1 MKGGKQGLRIMGLR
15 FKFEGLRWALVMLF
29 VFQSILLFAQKDT
42 SFPKNS
48 PKAIINIYDQPLIF
62 KVVSIDSF
70 LINSSP
76 NSYVNH
82 ISNKTSSRLFS
93 ISPIGLKV
101 RTLDTKVSNKPI
113 NSLAEELE
121 DSIINQSLT
130 GKIVCFSGSSSNKK
144 RIRLMTL
151 ANVAGYSLATYGF
164 YNAWYKNQPTTSF
177 HFFNDNA
184 EWLQVD
190 KAGHVYGAYI
200 GSRASMELW
209 RWTGI
214 SRNKRIWL
222 GGLSGLAFQ
231 TIIETFDGF
240 GKDWGWS
247 WGDVGANAFG
257 SGLLMGQ
264 EFLWN
269 EQRID
274 VKFSFHRRNYNEPM
288 LSERADSL
296 YGTSILNRMVKDY
309 NGQTYWLSANIK
321 SFFPKANVP
330 SWLNIAVGYGAE
342 GMFEGR
348 KNIWKDRN
356 GNTIDRTDIDRYR
369 QWYIAP
375 DINLTK
381 IKTKSKILKTVLFFF
396 NSFKFPLPSIGFSKK
411 GIEWNWIH
419 F

>member
-1 MKGGKQGLRIMGLR
+1 MKGRKFGLR
-15 FKFEGLRWALVMLF
+15 FKVGGLRLVFLMLF
-29 VFQSILLFAQKDT
+29 H
-42 SFPKNS
+42 SF
-48 PKAIINIYDQPLIF
+48 F
-62 KVVSIDSF
+62 C
-70 LINSSP
+70 
-76 NSYVNH
+76 
-82 ISNKTSSRLFS
+82 
-93 ISPIGLKV
+93 
-101 RTLDTKVSNKPI
+101 
-113 NSLAEELE
+113 
-121 DSIINQSLT
+121 SIILAQEDTTQQLPHNNSIHLIRCGIPKLKADDIKKMPT
-130 GKIVCFSGSSSNKK
+130 ADLSTLLAGKIPSLKINESYHTFTPNYITQNYSTTNYRAPKPEETKK

-200 GSRASMELW
+200 GSRGSMELW

-214 SRNKRIWL
+214 EKSKRIWL
-222 GGLSGLAFQ
+222 GGLSGFAFQ

-247 WGDVGANAFG
+247 WGDVAANAFG

-274 VKFSFHRRNYNEPM
+274 VKFSFHKKNYNEPM
-288 LSERADSL
+288 LNERADSL
-296 YGTSILNRMVKDY
+296 YGTSILSRMVKDY

-330 SWLNIAVGYGAE
+330 SWLNVAVGYGAE

-348 KNIWKDRN
+348 RNIWKDRT
-356 GNTIDRTDIDRYR
+356 GNTIDRTDIARYR

-381 IKTKSKILKTVLFFF
+381 IKTNNKLLKRVLFFF
-396 NSFKFPLPSIGFSKK
+396 NAFKFPLPSIGFSKK

>member
-1 MKGGKQGLRIMGLR
+1 MKGGKQGLR
-15 FKFEGLRWALVMLF
+15 FKVEGLRLG
-29 VFQSILLFAQKDT
+29 LLFFSLLNLGFVSFSQDT
-42 SFPKNS
+42 VLVDNGDVNVYDTIKNR
-48 PKAIINIYDQPLIF
+48 IG
-62 KVVSIDSF
+62 
-70 LINSSP
+70 
-76 NSYVNH
+76 
-82 ISNKTSSRLFS
+82 TFS
-93 ISPIGLKV
+93 MCSGVPIGTYDKI
-101 RTLDTKVSNKPI
+101 KP
-113 NSLAEELE
+113 
-121 DSIINQSLT
+121 
-130 GKIVCFSGSSSNKK
+130 NKK

>member
-1 MKGGKQGLRIMGLR
+1 MKGGKLGLR
-15 FKFEGLRWALVMLF
+15 FKVEGLRLAIHTIFSSFFCLYAF
-29 VFQSILLFAQKDT
+29 GQDDSTKHLLENKNIHLIRCGI
-42 SFPKNS
+42 PKV
-48 PKAIINIYDQPLIF
+48 KAEDLKKLQPQDL
-62 KVVSIDSF
+62 
-70 LINSSP
+70 N
-76 NSYVNH
+76 
-82 ISNKTSSRLFS
+82 
-93 ISPIGLKV
+93 
-101 RTLDTKVSNKPI
+101 TL
-113 NSLAEELE
+113 LA
-121 DSIINQSLT
+121 
-130 GKIVCFSGSSSNKK
+130 GKIPGVQIESASNLTTPNYITPDFTTLKPEETKK

-200 GSRASMELW
+200 GSKGSMELW

-214 SRNKRIWL
+214 EKNKRIWL
-222 GGLSGLAFQ
+222 GGLSGFAFQ

-247 WGDVGANAFG
+247 WGDVGANALG

-274 VKFSFHRRNYNEPM
+274 VKFSFHKRNYSEPM
-288 LSERADSL
+288 LNERADSL
-296 YGTSILNRMVKDY
+296 YGTSILSRMVKDY

-348 KNIWKDRN
+348 KNIWKDRT
-356 GNTIDRTDIDRYR
+356 GNTIDRTDISRYR
-369 QWYIAP
+369 QWYLAP

-381 IKTKSKILKTVLFFF
+381 IKTNNKLLKRVLFFF
-396 NSFKFPLPSIGFSKK
+396 NAFKFPLPSIGFSKK
-411 GIEWNWIH
+411 GVEWNWIH

>member
-1 MKGGKQGLRIMGLR
+1 MKGGKHSLR
-15 FKFEGLRWALVMLF
+15 FKVEGLRLGFVYIFGLF
-29 VFQSILLFAQKDT
+29 FCLPAFSQTNIISTNYQSIISDT
-42 SFPKNS
+42 IRCGIAKISEEN
-48 PKAIINIYDQPLIF
+48 INKY
-62 KVVSIDSF
+62 
-70 LINSSP
+70 SSP
-76 NSYVNH
+76 NL
-82 ISNKTSSRLFS
+82 RL
-93 ISPIGLKV
+93 L
-101 RTLDTKVSNKPI
+101 
-113 NSLAEELE
+113 LE
-121 DSIINQSLT
+121 
-130 GKIVCFSGSSSNKK
+130 GKIPGVKIDTTPNYTILKPEETKK

-214 SRNKRIWL
+214 SKNKRIWL

-247 WGDVGANAFG
+247 WGDVGANTLG

-274 VKFSFHRRNYNEPM
+274 VKFSFHRRNYNEPI
-288 LSERADSL
+288 LNQRADSL

-356 GNTIDRTDIDRYR
+356 GNTIDRTDIARYR

-381 IKTKSKILKTVLFFF
+381 IKTKSKVLKTVLFFF

-411 GIEWNWIH
+411 GVEWNWIH

>member
-15 FKFEGLRWALVMLF
+15 FKVEGLR
-29 VFQSILLFAQKDT
+29 FAC
-42 SFPKNS
+42 
-48 PKAIINIYDQPLIF
+48 IF
-62 KVVSIDSF
+62 
-70 LINSSP
+70 
-76 NSYVNH
+76 
-82 ISNKTSSRLFS
+82 LFS
-93 ISPIGLKV
+93 SFFYFSALSQADSAQNLFQNKNTHLIHVGIPAIKKDDFKIMSTIGLS
-101 RTLDTKVSNKPI
+101 TLLESEITSVKNQTTLNYTTPNYITSNPPTLQPK
-113 NSLAEELE
+113 E
-121 DSIINQSLT
+121 T
-130 GKIVCFSGSSSNKK
+130 KK

-257 SGLLMGQ
+257 CGLLMGQ

-356 GNTIDRTDIDRYR
+356 GNMIDRTDINRYR

-381 IKTKSKILKTVLFFF
+381 IKTKSKVLKTVLFFF

-411 GIEWNWIH
+411 GVEWNWIH

>member
-1 MKGGKQGLRIMGLR
+1 MNGGKHVLRIMGLR
-15 FKFEGLRWALVMLF
+15 FKVEGLR
-29 VFQSILLFAQKDT
+29 LLF
-42 SFPKNS
+42 
-48 PKAIINIYDQPLIF
+48 LC
-62 KVVSIDSF
+62 
-70 LINSSP
+70 
-76 NSYVNH
+76 
-82 ISNKTSSRLFS
+82 LF
-93 ISPIGLKV
+93 
-101 RTLDTKVSNKPI
+101 I
-113 NSLAEELE
+113 NSLNAQ
-121 DSIINQSLT
+121 DSVIQRPS
-130 GKIVCFSGSSSNKK
+130 GKISLDTLSVSKSVKIIDSGSYKIFVGSSSTIENPLSPQLIKK
-144 RIRLMTL
+144 RVRLMTL

-200 GSRASMELW
+200 GSKGSMELW

-222 GGLSGLAFQ
+222 GGLSGFAFQ

-274 VKFSFHRRNYNEPM
+274 VKFSFHKRNYNEPM
-288 LSERADSL
+288 LNERADSL
-296 YGTSILNRMVKDY
+296 YGTSILSRMVKDY

-330 SWLNIAVGYGAE
+330 SWLNVAVGYGAE

-348 KNIWKDRN
+348 KNIWKDRT
-356 GNTIDRTDIDRYR
+356 GNTIDRTDITRYR

-381 IKTKSKILKTVLFFF
+381 IKTNNKLLKRVLFFF
-396 NSFKFPLPSIGFSKK
+396 NAFKFPLPSIGFSKK